1 MMTETGI
8 ILKGIGGFYYVRT
21 QSGVIECKARGRFRK
36 AAEKPVIG
44 DRVTIEVQDDGTGYM
59 MSIEPRKN
67 QLLRPAVANVD
78 QLVVVCSAA
87 PPKTETLLIDKVTA
101 IAAHKGI
108 DTLIVINKCDL
119 DRGDRLYQIYTQA
132 GFSVFRVSAETGE
145 GVDALRAA
153 LAGKVS
159 AFAGNSGVG
168 KSSLLYRLYPQ
179 FHAQV
184 GTISEKIE
192 RGRHTTRH
200 VELMKLPEGGYLADT
215 PGFSAFQ
222 AEKMDLVLAADL
234 QDTFREFEPYL
245 GRCRFTGCAHVKE
258 KGCAVRAAVEAGE
271 IPKERH
277 ESYCRL
283 YESVK
288 DIKEWS
294 LNK

>member
-1 MMTETGI
+1 MSENGI
-8 ILKGIGGFYYVRT
+8 ILKGIGGFYYVDT
-21 QSGVIECKARGRFRK
+21 AAGLVECKARGKFRIQGG
-36 AAEKPVIG
+36 KPVIG
-44 DRVTIEVQDDGTGYM
+44 DRVTIQLNDDGTGYILSM
-59 MSIEPRKN
+59 EPRKTE
-67 QLLRPAVANVD
+67 LLRPAVANID
-78 QLVVVCSAA
+78 QLLIVCTAA
-87 PPKTETLLIDKVTA
+87 PPKTEPFLIDKITS
-101 IAAHKGI
+101 IASRKNM
-108 DTLIVINKCDL
+108 DTVIVINKVDL
-119 DRGDRLYQIYTQA
+119 DRGDHLAAIYTKA
-132 GFSVFRVSAETGE
+132 GFPVYRVSAETGE
-145 GVDALRAA
+145 GIEELRSC
-153 LAGKVS
+153 LRGRIS

-168 KSSLLYRLYPQ
+168 KSSLLNRLYPQ

-200 VELMKLPEGGYLADT
+200 VELMNLPEGGYLADT

>member
-1 MMTETGI
+1 MSENGI
-8 ILKGIGGFYYVRT
+8 ILKGIGGFYYVDT
-21 QSGVIECKARGRFRK
+21 AAGLVECKARGKFRIQGG
-36 AAEKPVIG
+36 KPVIG
-44 DRVTIEVQDDGTGYM
+44 DRVTIRLNEDGTGYILSM
-59 MSIEPRKN
+59 EPRKTE
-67 QLLRPAVANVD
+67 LLRPAVANID
-78 QLVVVCSAA
+78 QLLIVCSAA
-87 PPKTETLLIDKVTA
+87 APKTEPFLIDKITS
-101 IAAHKGI
+101 IASRKNM
-108 DTLIVINKCDL
+108 DTVIVINKTDL
-119 DRGDRLYQIYTQA
+119 DRGDHLAAIYTKA
-132 GFSVFRVSAETGE
+132 GFPVYRVSAETGE
-145 GVDALRAA
+145 GTEALRDC
-153 LAGKVS
+153 LRGRIS

-168 KSSLLYRLYPQ
+168 KSSLLNRLYPQ

-184 GTISEKIE
+184 GAISEKIE

-200 VELMKLPEGGYLADT
+200 VELLKLPEGGYLADT

>member
-1 MMTETGI
+1 MSENGI
-8 ILKGIGGFYYVRT
+8 ILKGIGGFYYVDT
-21 QSGVIECKARGRFRK
+21 AAGLVECKARGKFRIQGG
-36 AAEKPVIG
+36 KPVIG
-44 DRVTIEVQDDGTGYM
+44 DRVTIQLNEDGTGYILSM
-59 MSIEPRKN
+59 EPRKTE
-67 QLLRPAVANVD
+67 LLRPAVANID
-78 QLVVVCSAA
+78 QLLIVCSAA
-87 PPKTETLLIDKVTA
+87 APKTEPFLIDKITS
-101 IAAHKGI
+101 IASRKNM
-108 DTLIVINKCDL
+108 DTIIVINKMDL
-119 DRGDRLYQIYTQA
+119 DRGDYLAAIYTKA
-132 GFSVFRVSAETGE
+132 GFPVYRVSAETGE
-145 GVDALRAA
+145 GIEALRDC
-153 LAGKVS
+153 LRGRIS

-168 KSSLLYRLYPQ
+168 KSSLLNRLYPQ

-184 GTISEKIE
+184 GAISEKIE

-258 KGCAVRAAVEAGE
+258 KGCAVRTAVEAGE